1 MPAISTQLS
10 ALGNTGMTRLGN
22 TNDDT
27 TVNIAMG
34 MTMKYGGADVTTIY
48 TSGNSWVGFGSG
60 TQHLNINNRDASYN
74 ALYYKLETM
83 YGQTCFR
90 LRFEG
95 NTYYSS
101 WGSNNL
107 IWELIC
113 FPDGGMTLIVVRND
127 GGGTSNFDSKGNGTI
142 SYGCQTGKSYA
153 LTPADPSNRGTY
165 YTISEGQYMPAIT
178 KYLVQDG
185 EEIKNYTETTVFSKL
200 ASELNIRYIRDWV
213 NGSTANTGNHWVEIQ
228 AITSLGANIAQNK
241 PVSSNG
247 PIEDSSRPLSRVTD
261 NSTDTSLY
269 VGISMTQP
277 AYVEIDLQQG
287 YQLSTIKIWHYY
299 SDSRTYYG
307 TKTQVSEDGINW
319 FTVFDSTSSGT
330 YQESS
335 SGKSLTL
342 SSITAVLK
350 TVQFSK
356 IGDAPATPQMFRDF
370 GNDKPHPTRVGI
382 VKPTPTLL
390 MWCDFATMYDTNP
403 PPNIYQTGVPH
414 PKLVKMANDEFF
426 NEAYII
432 GIVKATLQVT
442 CSGASVLKFA
452 LSENG
457 GVTWKAWYNNAW
469 VSLDISNMQDVKDR
483 GMTKATLEAITEAQW
498 TSLGLS
504 NKKIRFAWYMEQVN
518 LNSPVIVRQIKL
530 DYKTQGV

>member
-10 ALGNTGMTRLGN
+10 AIGNTGMTRLGT

-48 TSGNSWVGFGSG
+48 TSGNSWVGFGSS

-74 ALYYKLETM
+74 ALYYKLETL

-95 NTYYSS
+95 NTSYSS
-101 WGSNNL
+101 WGANNL
-107 IWELIC
+107 VWELIC
-113 FPDGGMTLIVVRND
+113 FSDGGMTLIIVRND

-153 LTPADPSNRGTY
+153 LTPAYNSGGINY
-165 YTISEGQYMPAIT
+165 SISEGQYMPAII

-185 EEIKNYTETTVFSKL
+185 LEIKAYYE
-200 ASELNIRYIRDWV
+200 SE
-213 NGSTANTGNHWVEIQ
+213 G
-228 AITSLGANIAQNK
+228 
-241 PVSSNG
+241 
-247 PIEDSSRPLSRVTD
+247 
-261 NSTDTSLY
+261 
-269 VGISMTQP
+269 
-277 AYVEIDLQQG
+277 
-287 YQLSTIKIWHYY
+287 
-299 SDSRTYYG
+299 
-307 TKTQVSEDGINW
+307 
-319 FTVFDSTSSGT
+319 
-330 YQESS
+330 
-335 SGKSLTL
+335 
-342 SSITAVLK
+342 
-350 TVQFSK
+350 QFK
-356 IGDAPATPQMFRDF
+356 KVGDAPATPQMFRDF
-370 GNDKPHPTRVGI
+370 GNDKPNSSRVGI
-382 VKPTPTLL
+382 VEQIPNLL
-390 MWCDFATMYDTNP
+390 MWCDFADMYDNSP
-403 PPNIYQTGVPH
+403 LPKLYQTGVPH

-469 VSLDISNMQDVKDR
+469 VSLDINNMQDLKDR